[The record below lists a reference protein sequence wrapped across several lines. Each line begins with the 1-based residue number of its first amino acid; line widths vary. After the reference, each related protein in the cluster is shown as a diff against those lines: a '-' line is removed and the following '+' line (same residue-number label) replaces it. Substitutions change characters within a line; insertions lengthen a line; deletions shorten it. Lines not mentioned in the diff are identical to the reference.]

1 MWLDWRT
8 AARGLC
14 LAFGGW
20 LSCGVV
26 AGAGASQRE
35 AFEAE
40 GSQRGGSDSGAQ
52 PGKPP
57 ERFPLTVS
65 VSELENDKGR
75 VAVALFASADDFPD
89 QKRALSG
96 QLTRIQKGRASVTFP
111 ALLPGRYAVAV
122 LHDENENSKMD
133 FNFLGMPLEGY
144 GFSNDASAPFGPP
157 SFDDAAFRLRARPSV
172 VAVKVRYF
180 L

>member
-1 MWLDWRT
+1 MWFGT
-8 AARGLC
+8 KQAARALR

-26 AGAGASQRE
+26 SGATASEGE
-35 AFEAE
+35 ALEVRGVPRS
-40 GSQRGGSDSGAQ
+40 GSACGAQ
-52 PGKPP
+52 PGKAP
-57 ERFPLTVS
+57 ERFPLTVR
-65 VSELENDKGR
+65 VSQLENDKGR

-89 QKRALSG
+89 QTRALSG
-96 QLTRIQKGRASVTFP
+96 QLTRIQKGSASVTFP
-111 ALLPGRYAVAV
+111 DLLPGRYAVAV

-144 GFSNDASAPFGPP
+144 GFSNGASAPFGPP